1 MKKILVTGGAGFIGS
16 YIVDLLVENGDE
28 VFIFDNLDPQVHPN
42 SIQPDYLNKNAHFTQ
57 GDVRDI
63 EALAKAVENAEQVY
77 HMAAAVGV
85 GQSMYQI
92 AKYVEVNTL
101 GTANLLD
108 VLTNRKNRVQKVL
121 VAGSMSSYGEGR
133 YRCLTHGLIDPPLR
147 TEEQMAEGAWELT
160 CPECEDI
167 LLPVLTDESK
177 PQDCNSIYATTKKDQ
192 EEMTIMWGK
201 AYSIPTTALRFF
213 NVYGPRQSL
222 SNPYTGVCAIF
233 LSRLLNGKPPV
244 IYEDGLQSRD
254 FISVKD
260 IAQACYTAMND
271 EWADHKVFNVGN
283 GIPLTIRKIAET
295 LAEIL
300 SLEIEPDITQEFRKG
315 DVRHCIADISK
326 IRGTLG
332 YVPKIS
338 FNDGMTELIE
348 WTKSTQSADGY
359 EKASSE
365 LEKHG
370 LLIKRNK

>member
-260 IAQACYTAMND
+260 IARASFSSMND

-283 GIPLTIRKIAET
+283 GIPLTIKKIAET

-300 SLEIEPDITQEFRKG
+300 GIEIEPNITQEFRKG

-338 FNDGMTELIE
+338 FKDGMTELIE

>member
-260 IAQACYTAMND
+260 IARASFSSMND

-283 GIPLTIRKIAET
+283 GIPLTIKKIAET

-338 FNDGMTELIE
+338 FKDGMTELIE

>member
-260 IAQACYTAMND
+260 IARASFSSMND

-283 GIPLTIRKIAET
+283 GIPLTIKKIAET

-300 SLEIEPDITQEFRKG
+300 GIEIEPNITQEFRKG

-338 FNDGMTELIE
+338 FKDGMKELIE

>member
-28 VFIFDNLDPQVHPN
+28 VSIFDNLDPQVHPDGR
-42 SIQPDYLNKNAHFTQ
+42 QPDYLNKNARFIK
-57 GDVRDI
+57 GDVRDMD
-63 EALAKAVENAEQVY
+63 ALAKAIENIEQIY

-92 AKYVEVNTL
+92 SRYVEVNTL

-108 VLTNRKNRVQKVL
+108 VLTNRKNRVGKVL
-121 VAGSMSSYGEGR
+121 AAGSMSSYGEGR

-147 TEEQMAEGAWELT
+147 IEEQMAEGDWELH
-160 CPECEDI
+160 CPECNEA
-167 LLPVLTDESK
+167 LLPVLTDETK
-177 PQDCNSIYATTKKDQ
+177 PQDCNSIYAITKKDQ

-201 AYSIPTTALRFF
+201 AYGIPTTALRFF

-233 LSRLLNGKPPV
+233 LSRLLNGKAPV

-271 EWADHKVFNVGN
+271 EWADHNVFNVGN
-283 GIPLTIRKIAET
+283 GTPLTIKKIAET
-295 LAEIL
+295 LAEIMGV
-300 SLEIEPDITQEFRKG
+300 EIEPEITHEFRKG

-326 IRGTLG
+326 IRGAFG

-338 FNDGMTELIE
+338 FKDGMTELIE
-348 WTKSTQSADGY
+348 WTKSTRAADGY